1 MTFQPII
8 PVGGIAGWQILQ
20 RTEGSQRETYA
31 ASGQTKRDLD
41 YFREQIG
48 DIKTPEQLVGDFRLL
63 RVALGAFGL
72 DDDIGNKYFIKT
84 VLEEGTTDDDALANK
99 LSDKRYLA
107 LSRVFGFGDFDT
119 PNTALSTF
127 PNEIAAKF
135 TDRSFET
142 AVGQTNDDMRLA
154 LNMRREIGELAKA
167 STSQT
172 TKWFTILG
180 TPPLRV
186 VFEGALNLPTSFG
199 SLPIDRQLE
208 EIQLRAESVLG
219 TSDPADLGKSEIT
232 DLLIQR
238 FLVSSSI
245 EGSSGINSPA
255 ANALI
260 LLGGR

>member
-1 MTFQPII
+1 M
-8 PVGGIAGWQILQ
+8 
-20 RTEGSQRETYA
+20 
-31 ASGQTKRDLD
+31 
-41 YFREQIG
+41 
-48 DIKTPEQLVGDFRLL
+48 GDFRLL

-107 LSRVFGFGDFDT
+107 LSRAFGFGDFDT

-186 VFEGALNLPTSFG
+186 VLEGALNLPTSFG
-199 SLPIDRQLE
+199 SLPIDRQLK

-219 TSDPADLGKSEIT
+219 TSDPADLGKPEMS

-238 FLVSSSI
+238 FLVSGSI

>member
-8 PVGGIAGWQILQ
+8 PVGGIVGWQILQ
-20 RTEGSQRETYA
+20 RTEESQRETYA

-41 YFREQIG
+41 YFREKIG

-99 LSDKRYLA
+99 LSDKRDLA
-107 LSRVFGFGDFDT
+107 LSNAFGFGYFDT

-154 LNMRREIGELAKA
+154 LNMRREIGELAEA

-180 TPPLRV
+180 TPPLRA

-208 EIQLRAESVLG
+208 EIQIRAESVLG
-219 TSDPADLGKSEIT
+219 TSDPADLGSPERSE
-232 DLLIQR
+232 LLIQR

-255 ANALI
+255 ANALV